1 MGSPSSSDTP
11 GATDPSDE
19 AAKAF
24 RSFRHLRM
32 ASATGSPAS
41 SEMPVVQGLDLTRST
56 APGAHEDVPMTK
68 GLCSLGR
75 PDIDKGLNSITAAR
89 VPEASQKAYLATD
102 TSKPSI
108 PEVPGSP
115 VPHKDAGG
123 SEAMPPAMPLM
134 KVGAHPTLTNPAM
147 LKEAVNDWH
156 CLSSIP
162 KTAESF

>member
-1 MGSPSSSDTP
+1 MPEAS
-11 GATDPSDE
+11 DPSDE

-41 SEMPVVQGLDLTRST
+41 SEMVQGLNLAGSP
-56 APGAHEDVPMTK
+56 APGAHEDVPMAK
-68 GLCSLGR
+68 ALCSLGR
-75 PDIDKGLNSITAAR
+75 PDIDKGLNSIPAAR
-89 VPEASQKAYLATD
+89 VPEASQEAYLATD

-108 PEVPGSP
+108 SEVPGGL
-115 VPHKDAGG
+115 VPHEDAGG
-123 SEAMPPAMPLM
+123 SEVMPPAMPSM

-147 LKEAVNDWH
+147 LKEIVKDWH
-156 CLSSIP
+156 CLSSMP